1 MNKTD
6 VIEILKRAQR
16 LGPPTD
22 EPEGVR
28 YIYISDTLAS
38 EMIEALNKTENKVE

>member
-16 LGPPTD
+16 LGSPTD
-22 EPEGVR
+22 EPEGTR
-28 YIYISDTLAS
+28 YIRISDTLAS
-38 EMIEALNKTENKVE
+38 EMIEALNNTESENK